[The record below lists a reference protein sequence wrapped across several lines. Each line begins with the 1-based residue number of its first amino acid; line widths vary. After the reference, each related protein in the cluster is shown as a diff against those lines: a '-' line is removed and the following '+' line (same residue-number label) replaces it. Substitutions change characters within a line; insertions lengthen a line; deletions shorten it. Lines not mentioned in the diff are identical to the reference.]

1 MKEIVLNGCYGGF
14 GLPDKVMNRYRE
26 LGGKADWCWEVDRCD
41 PILIKILK
49 EFGLENGELNDDYTG
64 LYIQEF
70 DDRYDYWIEEYD
82 GAETLHLMIRED
94 VLREL
99 IRKGD
104 EEEIVEYAMRA
115 RA

>member
-14 GLPDKVMNRYRE
+14 CLPDKVLNRYLE
-26 LGGKADWCWEVDRCD
+26 LGGKGDCWEVDRCD
-41 PILIKILK
+41 PILIKVLK
-49 EFGLENGELNDDYTG
+49 EFGVENGEMNYDCTE

-82 GAETLHLMIRED
+82 GIETLHLKIRED
-94 VLREL
+94 ALREL

-104 EEEIVEYAMRA
+104 EEKIVEYVMGAQA
-115 RA
+115 

>member
-14 GLPDKVMNRYRE
+14 GLSDMVMNRYHE
-26 LGGKADWCWEVDRCD
+26 LGGKENYGWEVDRCD
-41 PILIKILK
+41 PILIQILK
-49 EFGLENGELNDDYTG
+49 EFGVGELDDDCTE

-70 DDRYDYWIEEYD
+70 DDRYDYRIEDYD
-82 GAETLHLMIRED
+82 GIETLHLKIRED

-104 EEEIVEYAMRA
+104 EEEIVEYVMRA
-115 RA
+115 QA

>member
-14 GLPDKVMNRYRE
+14 RLPDKVMDRYHE
-26 LGGKADWCWEVDRCD
+26 LGGKEKWGWEVDRCD
-41 PILIKILK
+41 PILIQILK
-49 EFGLENGELNDDYTG
+49 EFGIEDGELTDDCTE

-70 DDRYDYWIEEYD
+70 DDRYNYRIEDYD
-82 GAETLHLMIRED
+82 GIESLHLKIRED

-104 EEEIVEYAMRA
+104 EEEIVEYVMGAQA
-115 RA
+115 

>member
-14 GLPDKVMNRYRE
+14 GLSDKVMNRYHE
-26 LGGKADWCWEVDRCD
+26 LGGKEDWYWDVDRCD
-41 PILIKILK
+41 PILIKVLK
-49 EFGLENGELNDDYTG
+49 EFEVENGEMNDDCTE

-70 DDRYDYWIEEYD
+70 DDRYDYWIEDYD
-82 GAETLHLMIRED
+82 GVETLHLKIRED

-104 EEEIVEYAMRA
+104 EEEIVEYVMGAQA
-115 RA
+115 